1 MQLLPGLT
9 GRGLKGGLLAWRR
22 ITAPEGHYQPW
33 RMEAAA
39 RGKLPHVEDLLR
51 DLAAARIGATFNQY
65 AQAGPDDAPDA
76 AAIRLANLRAY
87 LADREGADVVA
98 LGEAGGYQGMRW
110 SGIAFTSER
119 DLARWGDPYR
129 PSCLARQW
137 SEPSGTIVHRVLGEL
152 DAEHRVILWNTVPTH
167 PHRPDIPLSN
177 RRPTVYEV
185 ELGAAFARRLIAL
198 VRPATVVAVGRIA
211 ESVLGAAATYVRHP
225 ANGGGTAFAEG
236 MRTILGE

>member
-1 MQLLPGLT
+1 
-9 GRGLKGGLLAWRR
+9 
-22 ITAPEGHYQPW
+22 
-33 RMEAAA
+33 MEAAA
-39 RGKLPHVEDLLR
+39 RGNLPHVEELLR

-65 AQAGPDDAPDA
+65 AQAGPDDLPDA

-87 LADREGADVVA
+87 LAEREGADVIA

-129 PSCLARQW
+129 PSCAVRRW

-152 DAEHRVILWNTVPTH
+152 GAERRVILWNTVPTH
-167 PHRPDIPLSN
+167 PHRPDVPLSN
-177 RRPTVYEV
+177 RRPTVPEV

-211 ESVLGAAATYVRHP
+211 ESVLGSEATYVRHP
-225 ANGGGTAFAEG
+225 ANGGGAAFAEG
-236 MRTILGE
+236 MRAILGE